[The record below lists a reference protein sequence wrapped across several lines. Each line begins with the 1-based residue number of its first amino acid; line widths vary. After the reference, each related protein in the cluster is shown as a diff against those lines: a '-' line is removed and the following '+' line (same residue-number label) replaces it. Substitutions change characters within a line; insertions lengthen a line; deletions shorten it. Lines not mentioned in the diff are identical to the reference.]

1 MAGTDVLQ
9 TKLLADIAS
18 TLAGKKNE
26 VAFSTNYTH
35 FKHRSY
41 YSNAVSTAIQA
52 KRAVLDRLIIGGFLD
67 FTTNQAKH
75 THTQASANSF
85 SLGGSG
91 VWTLKHLSLIG
102 ALNVGLGQTLPRDL
116 SSLLNPACK
125 ALLCSIC

>member
-52 KRAVLDRLIIGGFLD
+52 KRAVLDRLIIGDFLD

-75 THTQASANSF
+75 TTHKLAR
-85 SLGGSG
+85 
-91 VWTLKHLSLIG
+91 TLS
-102 ALNVGLGQTLPRDL
+102 P
-116 SSLLNPACK
+116 
-125 ALLCSIC
+125 